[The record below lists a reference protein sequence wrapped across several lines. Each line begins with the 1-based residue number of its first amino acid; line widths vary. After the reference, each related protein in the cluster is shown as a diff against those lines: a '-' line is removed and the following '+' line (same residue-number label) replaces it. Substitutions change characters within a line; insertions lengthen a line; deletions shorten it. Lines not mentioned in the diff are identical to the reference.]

1 MAKFDVK
8 LREWCERID
17 DEDAFVSGVVV
28 KLIGI
33 RFGWM
38 AQSTQM
44 GWVTRLS
51 CHHAFV
57 LPAPMSIARCRR

>member
-44 GWVTRLS
+44 GFVTVSEFRI
-51 CHHAFV
+51 FKQ
-57 LPAPMSIARCRR
+57 